1 MMTDIS
7 NCRFYS
13 HRRSTCSLLGFPL
26 ASSCHGGVCIC
37 INAALRDSELAA
49 LQRHEDA
56 AEQDAIERRRID
68 RIHAKHDAA
77 RIESWAG
84 KGR

>member
-1 MMTDIS
+1 MNDIT

-13 HRRSTCSLLGFPL
+13 FRRSTCSLLGFEMHS
-26 ASSCHGGVCIC
+26 ACHGGVCIC
-37 INAALRDSELAA
+37 INAALRDSEIAA
-49 LQRHEDA
+49 QQRHEDA

-68 RIHAKHDAA
+68 RIRARWDTA

-84 KGR
+84 GR